1 MNFYTI
7 VLIIKIIA
15 IIFFNMCMLV
25 NLELAIKKYKNKD
38 IQGAIYELL
47 WSLNM
52 IALMILIK

>member
-1 MNFYTI
+1 
-7 VLIIKIIA
+7 
-15 IIFFNMCMLV
+15 MLV